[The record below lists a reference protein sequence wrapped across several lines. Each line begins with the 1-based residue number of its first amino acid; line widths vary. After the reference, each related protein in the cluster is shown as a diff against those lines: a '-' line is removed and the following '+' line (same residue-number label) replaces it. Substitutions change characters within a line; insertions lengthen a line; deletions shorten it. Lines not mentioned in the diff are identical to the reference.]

1 MFEFLPTKGYTLN
14 ECDDFLLCFVLV
26 GSVLQCC
33 LHDVEFSKIVPG
45 CKRFF
50 PFFLIPDGLRCGL
63 FAEKMQQND
72 VLFGIAILSGNI

>member
-1 MFEFLPTKGYTLN
+1 MNVMISCYALS
-14 ECDDFLLCFVLV
+14 LL

-50 PFFLIPDGLRCGL
+50 LFFLIPDGSRRGL
-63 FAEKMQQND
+63 FAKKM
-72 VLFGIAILSGNI
+72 

>member
-1 MFEFLPTKGYTLN
+1 MN
-14 ECDDFLLCFVLV
+14 ECDDFLLCFVSL

-33 LHDVEFSKIVPG
+33 LHDVEFSKIVLG

-50 PFFLIPDGLRCGL
+50 LFFLIPEGLRCGL
-63 FAEKMQQND
+63 FAKKMQQND